1 MNSIQQYRS
10 GLLPETRFMCEV
22 ISPTKSF
29 AYVGCKAFID
39 LTPGKLLETLKWHRL
54 FPSFYAAWQKLPRQ
68 DDISWQQ
75 FDDELKKLVENNR
88 IGMIQKTGRLVQ
100 IVKAFEKEGISVIA
114 LKGPVLAFQLFGD
127 VGMRNSWDLDILVKP
142 EFLAKAAEILKRLN
156 YRNLFLKND
165 LTPKQWKYSIN
176 HFHHFSF
183 FDQNNCVELHWRL
196 MHLEHLTDLTND
208 DLWFQPKQIE
218 MAGEVINVLN
228 DRCEFAHLA
237 AHGASHSFFR
247 LGWLYDLKVFRQL
260 HKNDFEM
267 LYHDLES
274 KGCVSLIQTAY
285 ACSAIAFGEAE
296 MPIARSRQSFLDHF
310 VKIVRYP
317 ESKNFKM
324 VILREYLGKI
334 MLVKGWRKKIKILQI
349 ISTSP
354 KDWDMLKLPDKLFF
368 LYFVLRPFL
377 VLKRVI
383 NGCLALFLSK
393 KER

>member
-1 MNSIQQYRS
+1 
-10 GLLPETRFMCEV
+10 
-22 ISPTKSF
+22 
-29 AYVGCKAFID
+29 
-39 LTPGKLLETLKWHRL
+39 
-54 FPSFYAAWQKLPRQ
+54 
-68 DDISWQQ
+68 
-75 FDDELKKLVENNR
+75 
-88 IGMIQKTGRLVQ
+88 
-100 IVKAFEKEGISVIA
+100 
-114 LKGPVLAFQLFGD
+114 
-127 VGMRNSWDLDILVKP
+127 
-142 EFLAKAAEILKRLN
+142 
-156 YRNLFLKND
+156 
-165 LTPKQWKYSIN
+165 
-176 HFHHFSF
+176 
-183 FDQNNCVELHWRL
+183 
-196 MHLEHLTDLTND
+196 
-208 DLWFQPKQIE
+208 
-218 MAGEVINVLN
+218 VLN
-228 DRCEFAHLA
+228 DRCELAHLS

-274 KGCVSLIQTAY
+274 KGCASLVQTAY

-296 MPIARSRQSFLDHF
+296 MPTALSRKSFLNHF
-310 VKIVRYP
+310 VKIARYP